1 MCRLYGKLDD
11 VTERNSLVLE
21 KGGKSMRKEKKK
33 MSIKRRI
40 AAAALAAFVGVS
52 SLNVSIPG
60 FSTVITDAD
69 ETEIA
74 SQLSEET
81 PETTEEETTVESTI
95 AAALAAEAPAP
106 VAPAAEEPTP
116 EPIVVEEPTPE
127 PTVVEAPTPEP
138 TVVEAPTPEPTV
150 AEEPTTPEPTVV
162 EAPTVEEPTIE
173 EAETTDEEETILSVE
188 ETEETEAE
196 TEKETEEETEP
207 ETDEDDL
214 LSNDPVTFGLRG
226 ANGLMLT
233 AGEAIPRL
241 DDYIT
246 DVTVSK
252 RRGDSW
258 VKVNEIT
265 SGHNVRID
273 LKYTLP
279 EGLITSQSRKIQYQ
293 LPDVIKIDN
302 PPLTGALKDSSEQPV
317 GTFSID
323 ANGLVTFE
331 YSQEF
336 SEDEKS
342 FSGDFFFECKV
353 GSRKTQEE
361 VIFSFPGKGEVTF
374 TIKPSSLAFDIKTT
388 KTASEVVQHGDGE
401 WYVTYTMT
409 ISSKKGTGKDI
420 EVFDYFS
427 DDNVVGSQMKQ
438 VILLNSIHIWDNN
451 GNYVENIQFE
461 QYENSGFVT
470 TLPKLEAGQKYT
482 ITCVA
487 LVNKQLLST
496 SATTNLK
503 LNKNIFYVRSGKNE
517 HSSYA
522 EAEYRRNVIKKT
534 SEKQEDGSYKYT
546 VTINESQENLKGLT
560 IKDTF
565 KLDDTVIDINDIEGF
580 YVDVQG
586 GSNPGITKENFFS
599 TGYKFENDFNNKIVI
614 TYRYYPPANETNA
627 EKKLVNRI
635 EIGPNT
641 WGEVEDTIGIIGYLD
656 KTHDENQVVKKDGY
670 VEVPYLVTVTVNDGI
685 AEGATLTDTL
695 NQDHIQ
701 SLLTPV
707 TVNGIEASDYTIQ
720 YLGKDGVLVNEFA
733 EGMIGFKVTFKAIT
747 PEKAQ
752 KINFEYKVKAEFA
765 SYPAGTFRYDNV
777 AVFAS
782 GSINQTKTDSYTYTK
797 HAFLLKKVSR
807 YSSGYQTS
815 IDEVKESDLT
825 DGKLYYEL
833 EIKPAERN
841 LNDTFTV
848 TDKLPEGAVYVEDS
862 FNASPTTLN
871 QMSVSE
877 DGRTL
882 TFTIPKEVYVNED
895 GSYKHDVLYIH
906 YAIQISNA
914 NLSGSQQELVYFTN
928 TATSGEDKASVT
940 VPVLFEEKEIEED
953 DVIDKK
959 GFQNNSD
966 ITYTIVVNKNRLD
979 LIPNVNKIT
988 LNDVLKCDVDE
999 SKIQDITLVGNIVS
1013 VYEYDAS
1020 KPDGKGAPVSKN
1032 FYTYQYNEKTHN
1044 ISMILPDS
1052 EAFVVEY
1059 TYRFKF
1065 TSNYA
1070 GQTITIKNNVELVGS
1085 YKKEISTQWKNQ
1097 SAGGSVAK
1105 YNSLIVYKVE
1115 KGNEDEKLSGAKFN
1129 LYKYND
1135 GSFSLIQN
1143 DIEIPVTGCKF
1154 VSDKTDEDMMA
1165 ATDIA
1170 VEENVLYYLEEVQAP
1185 SGYKIEA
1192 GHEKFYFALGTYGK
1206 SIKDLKA
1213 AVAKA
1218 VETADI
1224 TVDDVHF
1231 ANTNAIVNIENE
1243 IEDGA
1248 VRIQKVWLNHDGS
1261 EMQAS
1266 ESSISVG
1273 LYKTHH
1279 RYTDAQPVEVEV
1291 SYKGNGMSSP
1301 QLAFASTEYYRIG
1314 TKLTVTG
1321 YLNEGWRKNWGGWDF
1336 ASTQMTARLYING
1349 NDCGELNI
1357 ENVYSV
1363 THSEIVSSTLNK
1375 ISIVVTANTY
1385 NSILDGNK
1393 PGKANGT
1400 IAALAAGDMEFVQ
1413 NVTIDSHNNWTAVV
1427 SDLPTKEND
1436 GEDIYYYVTEF
1447 GLYGYTI
1454 SYQNNGVLAGVGGNP
1469 IVVIN
1474 KADEKVKTASFS
1486 INKVDAST
1494 ATPQPLEGASFALYR
1509 AVKNDQNQLIRVG
1522 LPIATAISNASGTGV
1537 VFSGLIPGEYLLYET
1552 SAPTGYVTPSEPWRI
1567 TVNNDCVVDAHGL
1580 QTNSDG
1586 AYIIEN
1592 GKYPGILSITKKV
1605 EGYEMEEGMHYY
1617 IKVTLTDAAN
1627 KPLIGSFNGIR
1638 LENGS
1643 AIYELVKD
1651 ATITFTG
1658 LPLGTKYTVEE
1669 VNFDGTAL
1677 TGEEEYT
1684 SSLSINATGTID
1696 KEAGTVAVN
1705 VTVTNIYEIPE
1716 TSAVISV
1723 KKIVDGTG
1731 YNQDE
1736 AFEFTLSAAEEGT
1749 PMPTETGN
1757 KVSIKAGETGSFG
1770 SITYTDTGVYYY
1782 TVKETKGSTVGMSY
1796 DETEYLVTVV
1806 VSMNAERKLTASV
1819 YYNTVMTDIP
1829 EVEIDASVLVV
1840 TNTYRVTSVSGTKIW
1855 RVPEGTDLPESITVI
1870 LNRNDEPVARKKVT
1884 VADDWSY
1891 EFTNLPMYDEDGVA
1905 YTYEVDEEPLA
1916 GYNKEVDGYDL
1927 INTITGT
1934 TSVSGTKTWRVP
1946 EGTDLPESI
1955 TVILNRND
1963 EPVARKKVTA
1973 ADDWSY
1979 EFTELPMYDEDGV
1992 AYTYEVDE
2000 EPLAGYNKE
2009 VDGYDLINTITGTTS
2024 VSGTKTWRVPEG
2036 TDLPES
2042 ITVILNRN
2050 DEPVARKK
2058 VTADDDWSYEF
2069 TELPAY
2075 SEDGSTAYTYTVDE
2089 EPVEGY
2095 ITTVSETNLINT
2107 ITGTTSVSGTK
2118 TWRAP
2123 EGTDLPES
2131 ITVILKRNDEPV
2143 ARKKVTAADDWSYE
2157 FTNLPAYSEDGLTA
2171 YTYTVDEESVA
2182 GYNKEVDGYDLIN
2195 TKSEKIEITGT
2206 KTWRAPEGTEL
2217 PESIT
2222 VILKRNDEPVARK
2235 KVTAADDWSYEFT
2248 ELPAYSEDG
2257 RTAYTYT
2264 VDEESVEGYIT
2275 TVSGTNLINT
2285 ITGTTSVSGTKTWR
2299 APEGTELPESITV
2312 ILKRNDE
2319 PVARKKVTAADD
2331 WSYEFTELPAYSED
2345 GLTAY
2350 TYTVDEE
2357 SVEGY
2362 ITTVSGTDL
2371 INTITS
2377 VKISKVDIANGEEL
2391 EGATIQLI
2399 DKETG
2404 EVVEEWTSTNKAH
2417 EVTGLTTGKTYILR
2431 ETVAP
2436 EGYGITSDTTFE
2448 LKEDGS
2454 IDTEKTTTT
2463 VSEEGVLLVEDT
2475 ITSVKISKVDIAD
2488 GEELEGATIQLIDKE
2503 TGEVVE
2509 EWTSTNKAHEVT
2521 GLTTGKTYILRE
2533 TVAPEGYGITSDT
2546 TFELKEDGSI
2556 DTEKT
2561 TTTVS
2566 EEGVLL
2572 VEDTRRI
2579 DFIVNKVSATDDHEL
2594 YDTILSVYE
2603 ITDEG
2608 EVLVDSWTS
2617 RWKEVHNFGLK
2628 LSCGKS
2634 YILREDKATGGYH
2647 KIPGDILFNV
2657 TADGKI
2663 QITEGQDWKY
2673 ENGKNVIEEV
2683 VDEAGNVIYLIRDVR
2698 NPEEEEET
2706 EPDGPTDPHQSETT
2720 TPEET
2725 TTSEEETTPE
2735 ETTTSEEETSPEETT
2750 VSEEETTV
2758 SEEETTLPSPDDEGS
2773 TPEVTTPAANTTT
2786 TAAETTVS
2794 ETPTTT
2800 LSSERVI
2807 LGIEDMSRTIGMA
2820 LAGFGAIMLTALIW
2834 LYLRSKKA

>member
-1 MCRLYGKLDD
+1 
-11 VTERNSLVLE
+11 
-21 KGGKSMRKEKKK
+21 MRKEKKK

-60 FSTVITDAD
+60 FSTVITDAN

-81 PETTEEETTVESTI
+81 PEEETTVESTI

-116 EPIVVEEPTPE
+116 EPIVVAAPTPE

-138 TVVEAPTPEPTV
+138 TVVEAPTSEPTV

-162 EAPTVEEPTIE
+162 EEPTVEETTIE

-188 ETEETEAE
+188 ETEEETEAE
-196 TEKETEEETEP
+196 TENVTEEETEP

-233 AGEAIPRL
+233 AGGAIPRL
-241 DDYIT
+241 DDYIK
-246 DVTVSK
+246 DVTISK

-265 SGHNVRID
+265 SGHNARID

-302 PPLTGALKDSSEQPV
+302 PPLEGVLKDSSEQPV

-361 VIFSFPGKGEVTF
+361 VTFSFPGKGEVTF

-388 KTASEVVQHGDGE
+388 KTASEVVQYGDGE

-438 VILLNSIHIWDNN
+438 VILLDRIYIWDNN

-461 QYENSGFVT
+461 QYGNGGFVT

-496 SATTNLK
+496 SATTKLK
-503 LNKNIFYVRSGKNE
+503 LNGNTFYVRSGKNE

-522 EAEYRRNVIKKT
+522 EAEYSRNVIKKT

-565 KLDDTVIDINDIEGF
+565 KLDGTVIDINDIEGF

-614 TYRYYPPANETNA
+614 TYRYYPLANETNA

-695 NQDHIQ
+695 NQNHTQ

-720 YLGKDGVLVNEFA
+720 YLGKNGVLVNEFA

-765 SYPAGTFRYDNV
+765 SYPAGTFRYNNV

-782 GSINQTKTDSYTYTK
+782 GSINQIKTDSYTYTK

-848 TDKLPEGAVYVEDS
+848 KDKLPEGAVYVEDS

-914 NLSGSQQELVYFTN
+914 NISGSQQELVYFTN
-928 TATSGEDKASVT
+928 TATSGEDTASVT
-940 VPVLFEEKEIEED
+940 VPVLFEEEEIEED

-959 GFQNNSD
+959 GFQNDSD

-1044 ISMILPDS
+1044 ISMVLPDS
-1052 EAFVVEY
+1052 AAFVVEY

-1070 GQTITIKNNVELVGS
+1070 GQTITIKNNVELIGS

-1135 GSFSLIQN
+1135 GSFSLIQS

-1170 VEENVLYYLEEVQAP
+1170 VEENVLYYLEEIQAP

-1336 ASTQMTARLYING
+1336 ASAQMTARLYING
-1349 NDCGELNI
+1349 DDRGELNI

-1385 NSILDGNK
+1385 NSILDDSK
-1393 PGKANGT
+1393 PGKVNGT
-1400 IAALAAGDMEFVQ
+1400 IATLAAGDMEFVR

-1447 GLYGYTI
+1447 SLYGYTI

-1474 KADEKVKTASFS
+1474 KADEEVKTASFS

-1494 ATPQPLEGASFALYR
+1494 STPQPLEGASFALYR
-1509 AVKNDQNQLIRVG
+1509 AVKNDQNQFIRVG

-1580 QTNSDG
+1580 QANSDG

-1627 KPLIGSFNGIR
+1627 KPLTGSFNGIR

-1684 SSLSINATGTID
+1684 SRLTTNATGTID

-1723 KKIVDGTG
+1723 QKIVDGTG

-1819 YYNTVMTDIP
+1819 YYNIVMTDIP
-1829 EVEIDASVLVV
+1829 EVESDVRALVV
-1840 TNTYRVTSVSGTKIW
+1840 TNTYRVTSVSGTKTW
-1855 RVPEGTDLPESITVI
+1855 RAPEGSELPESITVI
-1870 LNRNDEPVARKKVT
+1870 LNRNGSPV
-1884 VADDWSY
+1884 DS
-1891 EFTNLPMYDEDGVA
+1891 
-1905 YTYEVDEEPLA
+1905 
-1916 GYNKEVDGYDL
+1916 
-1927 INTITGT
+1927 
-1934 TSVSGTKTWRVP
+1934 
-1946 EGTDLPESI
+1946 
-1955 TVILNRND
+1955 
-1963 EPVARKKVTA
+1963 KKVTA
-1973 ADDWSY
+1973 A
-1979 EFTELPMYDEDGV
+1979 
-1992 AYTYEVDE
+1992 
-2000 EPLAGYNKE
+2000 
-2009 VDGYDLINTITGTTS
+2009 
-2024 VSGTKTWRVPEG
+2024 
-2036 TDLPES
+2036 
-2042 ITVILNRN
+2042 
-2050 DEPVARKK
+2050 
-2058 VTADDDWSYEF
+2058 DDWSYEF

-2107 ITGTTSVSGTK
+2107 IT
-2118 TWRAP
+2118 
-2123 EGTDLPES
+2123 
-2131 ITVILKRNDEPV
+2131 
-2143 ARKKVTAADDWSYE
+2143 
-2157 FTNLPAYSEDGLTA
+2157 
-2171 YTYTVDEESVA
+2171 
-2182 GYNKEVDGYDLIN
+2182 
-2195 TKSEKIEITGT
+2195 
-2206 KTWRAPEGTEL
+2206 
-2217 PESIT
+2217 
-2222 VILKRNDEPVARK
+2222 
-2235 KVTAADDWSYEFT
+2235 
-2248 ELPAYSEDG
+2248 
-2257 RTAYTYT
+2257 
-2264 VDEESVEGYIT
+2264 
-2275 TVSGTNLINT
+2275 
-2285 ITGTTSVSGTKTWR
+2285 
-2299 APEGTELPESITV
+2299 
-2312 ILKRNDE
+2312 
-2319 PVARKKVTAADD
+2319 
-2331 WSYEFTELPAYSED
+2331 
-2345 GLTAY
+2345 
-2350 TYTVDEE
+2350 
-2357 SVEGY
+2357 
-2362 ITTVSGTDL
+2362 
-2371 INTITS
+2371 
-2377 VKISKVDIANGEEL
+2377 
-2391 EGATIQLI
+2391 
-2399 DKETG
+2399 
-2404 EVVEEWTSTNKAH
+2404 
-2417 EVTGLTTGKTYILR
+2417 
-2431 ETVAP
+2431 
-2436 EGYGITSDTTFE
+2436 
-2448 LKEDGS
+2448 
-2454 IDTEKTTTT
+2454 
-2463 VSEEGVLLVEDT
+2463 
-2475 ITSVKISKVDIAD
+2475 SVKISKVDIAD

-2509 EWTSTNKAHEVT
+2509 EWTSTNEAHEVT

-2758 SEEETTLPSPDDEGS
+2758 SEEETTLPSPDDEES

-2800 LSSERVI
+2800 PSSERVI

>member
-1 MCRLYGKLDD
+1 
-11 VTERNSLVLE
+11 
-21 KGGKSMRKEKKK
+21 MRKEKKK

-60 FSTVITDAD
+60 FSTVITDAN

-81 PETTEEETTVESTI
+81 PEITEEETTVESTI

-116 EPIVVEEPTPE
+116 EPIVVAAPTPE
-127 PTVVEAPTPEP
+127 PTVVEAPTPET

-162 EAPTVEEPTIE
+162 EAPTVEETTIE

-233 AGEAIPRL
+233 AGGAIPWL
-241 DDYIT
+241 DTYIT
-246 DVTVSK
+246 DVTISK

-265 SGHNVRID
+265 SGHNARID

-279 EGLITSQSRKIQYQ
+279 EGLITSQSRKIKYQ

-302 PPLTGALKDSSEQPV
+302 PPLEGVLKDSSELPV
-317 GTFSID
+317 GNFSID

-361 VIFSFPGKGEVTF
+361 VRFSFPGKGEVTF

-388 KTASEVVQHGDGE
+388 KTASGVVQDRDGE

-420 EVFDYFS
+420 EVFDYF
-427 DDNVVGSQMKQ
+427 DDNIVGSQTKQ
-438 VILLNSIHIWDNN
+438 VILLDRIYIWDNN
-451 GNYVENIQFE
+451 GSYVENIQIE
-461 QYENSGFVT
+461 QYENCGFVT

-517 HSSYA
+517 HSSSA
-522 EAEYRRNVIKKT
+522 EAEYSRNVIKKT
-534 SEKQEDGSYKYT
+534 SEKQEDGSYKYI

-565 KLDDTVIDINDIEGF
+565 KLDGTVIDINDIEDF
-580 YVDVQG
+580 EVDVQG

-695 NQDHIQ
+695 KTDRIQ

-707 TVNGIEASDYTIQ
+707 TVNGIDASDYTIQ
-720 YLGKDGVLVNEFA
+720 YLGKDGALVNEFA

-815 IDEVKESDLT
+815 IGEVKESDLT

-848 TDKLPEGAVYVEDS
+848 KDTLPEGAVYVEDS

-882 TFTIPKEVYVNED
+882 TFTIPKEVYVNKD

-914 NLSGSQQELVYFTN
+914 NLSGSQQELINFTN
-928 TATSGEDKASVT
+928 IATSGEDEASVT

-979 LIPNVNKIT
+979 LIPNKDKIT

-999 SKIQDITLVGNIVS
+999 SKIQDITLVGNVVS
-1013 VYEYDAS
+1013 VYEYDAG

-1032 FYTYQYNEKTHN
+1032 LYTYQYNEKTHN
-1044 ISMILPDS
+1044 ISMVLPDS
-1052 EAFVVEY
+1052 AAFVVEY

-1085 YKKEISTQWKNQ
+1085 YIKEISTQWKNQ

-1170 VEENVLYYLEEVQAP
+1170 VEENVLYYLEEIQAP

-1301 QLAFASTEYYRIG
+1301 QLAFASTEYYKIG
-1314 TKLTVTG
+1314 TNLTVTG

-1349 NDCGELNI
+1349 DDRGELNI

-1385 NSILDGNK
+1385 NSILDDSK
-1393 PGKANGT
+1393 PGKVNGT
-1400 IAALAAGDMEFVQ
+1400 IATLAAGDMEFVR

-1447 GLYGYTI
+1447 SLYGYTI

-1474 KADEKVKTASFS
+1474 KADEEVKTASFS

-1494 ATPQPLEGASFALYR
+1494 STPQPLEGASFALYR
-1509 AVKNDQNQLIRVG
+1509 AVKNDQNQFIRAG

-1580 QTNSDG
+1580 QANSDG

-1627 KPLIGSFNGIR
+1627 KPLTGSFNGIR

-1684 SSLSINATGTID
+1684 SRLTTNATGTID

-1723 KKIVDGTG
+1723 QKIVDGTG

-1819 YYNTVMTDIP
+1819 YYNIVMTDIP
-1829 EVEIDASVLVV
+1829 EVESDVRALVV
-1840 TNTYRVTSVSGTKIW
+1840 TNTYRV
-1855 RVPEGTDLPESITVI
+1855 
-1870 LNRNDEPVARKKVT
+1870 
-1884 VADDWSY
+1884 
-1891 EFTNLPMYDEDGVA
+1891 
-1905 YTYEVDEEPLA
+1905 
-1916 GYNKEVDGYDL
+1916 
-1927 INTITGT
+1927 

-1955 TVILNRND
+1955 TVILNRNGSPVDSKKVTAADDWSYEFTNLPAYSEDGSTAYTYTVD
-1963 EPVARKKVTA
+1963 EEPVEDYITTVSGTNLINTITGTTSVSGTKTWRAPEGTELPESITVILNRNDESVARKKVTA

-1979 EFTELPMYDEDGV
+1979 EFTELPAYSEDGST
-1992 AYTYEVDE
+1992 AYTYTVDE
-2000 EPLAGYNKE
+2000 EPVAGYNKE
-2009 VDGYDLINTITGTTS
+2009 VDGYDLINTKSEKIEITGTKTWRVPEGTKLPESITVILNRNGSPVDSKKVTADDDWNYEFTELPAYSEDGRTAYTYTVEEKPVEGYITTVSGTNLINTITGTTS
-2024 VSGTKTWRVPEG
+2024 VSGTKTWRAPEG
-2036 TDLPES
+2036 TELPES

-2050 DEPVARKK
+2050 DESVARKK
-2058 VTADDDWSYEF
+2058 VTAADDWSYEF

-2107 ITGTTSVSGTK
+2107 IT
-2118 TWRAP
+2118 
-2123 EGTDLPES
+2123 
-2131 ITVILKRNDEPV
+2131 
-2143 ARKKVTAADDWSYE
+2143 
-2157 FTNLPAYSEDGLTA
+2157 
-2171 YTYTVDEESVA
+2171 
-2182 GYNKEVDGYDLIN
+2182 
-2195 TKSEKIEITGT
+2195 
-2206 KTWRAPEGTEL
+2206 
-2217 PESIT
+2217 
-2222 VILKRNDEPVARK
+2222 
-2235 KVTAADDWSYEFT
+2235 
-2248 ELPAYSEDG
+2248 
-2257 RTAYTYT
+2257 
-2264 VDEESVEGYIT
+2264 
-2275 TVSGTNLINT
+2275 
-2285 ITGTTSVSGTKTWR
+2285 
-2299 APEGTELPESITV
+2299 
-2312 ILKRNDE
+2312 
-2319 PVARKKVTAADD
+2319 
-2331 WSYEFTELPAYSED
+2331 
-2345 GLTAY
+2345 
-2350 TYTVDEE
+2350 
-2357 SVEGY
+2357 
-2362 ITTVSGTDL
+2362 
-2371 INTITS
+2371 S
-2377 VKISKVDIANGEEL
+2377 VKISKVDIADGEEL

-2404 EVVEEWTSTNKAH
+2404 EVVEEWTSTNEAH

-2509 EWTSTNKAHEVT
+2509 EWTSTNEAHEVT

-2628 LSCGKS
+2628 LSCGKL

-2725 TTSEEETTPE
+2725 TISEEETTPE

-2758 SEEETTLPSPDDEGS
+2758 SEEETTLPSPDDEES

-2794 ETPTTT
+2794 ETPTTPP
-2800 LSSERVI
+2800 SSERVI

>member
-1 MCRLYGKLDD
+1 
-11 VTERNSLVLE
+11 
-21 KGGKSMRKEKKK
+21 MRKEKKK

-60 FSTVITDAD
+60 FSTVITDAN

-81 PETTEEETTVESTI
+81 PEEETTVESTI

-116 EPIVVEEPTPE
+116 EPIVVAAPTPE

-138 TVVEAPTPEPTV
+138 TVVEAPMPEPTV

-162 EAPTVEEPTIE
+162 EEPTVEETTIE

-188 ETEETEAE
+188 ETEEETEAE
-196 TEKETEEETEP
+196 TENVTEEETEP

-233 AGEAIPRL
+233 AGGAIPRL
-241 DDYIT
+241 DDYIK
-246 DVTVSK
+246 DVTISK

-265 SGHNVRID
+265 SGHNARID

-302 PPLTGALKDSSEQPV
+302 PPLEGVLKDSSEQPV

-361 VIFSFPGKGEVTF
+361 VTFSFPGKGEVTF

-388 KTASEVVQHGDGE
+388 KTASEVVQYGDGE

-438 VILLNSIHIWDNN
+438 VILLDRIYIWDNN

-461 QYENSGFVT
+461 QYGNGGFVT

-496 SATTNLK
+496 SATTKLK
-503 LNKNIFYVRSGKNE
+503 LNGNTFYVRSGKNE

-522 EAEYRRNVIKKT
+522 EAEYSRNVIKKT

-565 KLDDTVIDINDIEGF
+565 KLDGTVIDINDIEGF

-614 TYRYYPPANETNA
+614 TYRYYPLANETNA

-695 NQDHIQ
+695 NQNHTQ

-720 YLGKDGVLVNEFA
+720 YLGKNGVLVNEFA

-765 SYPAGTFRYDNV
+765 SYPAGTFRYNNV

-782 GSINQTKTDSYTYTK
+782 GSINQIKTDSYTYTK

-848 TDKLPEGAVYVEDS
+848 KDKLPEGAVYVEDS

-914 NLSGSQQELVYFTN
+914 NISGSQQELVYFTN
-928 TATSGEDKASVT
+928 TATSGEDTASVT
-940 VPVLFEEKEIEED
+940 VPVLFEEEEIEED

-959 GFQNNSD
+959 GFQNDSD

-1044 ISMILPDS
+1044 ISMVLPDS
-1052 EAFVVEY
+1052 AAFVVEY

-1070 GQTITIKNNVELVGS
+1070 GQTITIKNNVELIGS

-1135 GSFSLIQN
+1135 GSFSLIQS

-1170 VEENVLYYLEEVQAP
+1170 VEENVLYYLEEIQAP

-1336 ASTQMTARLYING
+1336 ASAQMTARLYING
-1349 NDCGELNI
+1349 DDRGELNI

-1385 NSILDGNK
+1385 NSILDDSK
-1393 PGKANGT
+1393 PGKVNGT
-1400 IAALAAGDMEFVQ
+1400 IATLAAGDMEFVR

-1447 GLYGYTI
+1447 SLYGYTI

-1474 KADEKVKTASFS
+1474 KADEEVKTASFS

-1494 ATPQPLEGASFALYR
+1494 STPQPLEGASFALYR
-1509 AVKNDQNQLIRVG
+1509 AVKNDQNQFIRVG

-1580 QTNSDG
+1580 QANSDG

-1627 KPLIGSFNGIR
+1627 KPLTGSFNGIR

-1684 SSLSINATGTID
+1684 SRLTTNATGTID

-1723 KKIVDGTG
+1723 QKIVDGTG

-1819 YYNTVMTDIP
+1819 YYNIVMTDIP
-1829 EVEIDASVLVV
+1829 EVESDVRALVV
-1840 TNTYRVTSVSGTKIW
+1840 TNTYRVTSVSGTKTW
-1855 RVPEGTDLPESITVI
+1855 RAPEGTE
-1870 LNRNDEPVARKKVT
+1870 
-1884 VADDWSY
+1884 
-1891 EFTNLPMYDEDGVA
+1891 
-1905 YTYEVDEEPLA
+1905 
-1916 GYNKEVDGYDL
+1916 
-1927 INTITGT
+1927 
-1934 TSVSGTKTWRVP
+1934 
-1946 EGTDLPESI
+1946 LPESI

-1973 ADDWSY
+1973 A
-1979 EFTELPMYDEDGV
+1979 
-1992 AYTYEVDE
+1992 
-2000 EPLAGYNKE
+2000 
-2009 VDGYDLINTITGTTS
+2009 
-2024 VSGTKTWRVPEG
+2024 
-2036 TDLPES
+2036 
-2042 ITVILNRN
+2042 
-2050 DEPVARKK
+2050 
-2058 VTADDDWSYEF
+2058 DDWSYEF

-2107 ITGTTSVSGTK
+2107 IT
-2118 TWRAP
+2118 
-2123 EGTDLPES
+2123 
-2131 ITVILKRNDEPV
+2131 
-2143 ARKKVTAADDWSYE
+2143 
-2157 FTNLPAYSEDGLTA
+2157 
-2171 YTYTVDEESVA
+2171 
-2182 GYNKEVDGYDLIN
+2182 
-2195 TKSEKIEITGT
+2195 
-2206 KTWRAPEGTEL
+2206 
-2217 PESIT
+2217 
-2222 VILKRNDEPVARK
+2222 
-2235 KVTAADDWSYEFT
+2235 
-2248 ELPAYSEDG
+2248 
-2257 RTAYTYT
+2257 
-2264 VDEESVEGYIT
+2264 
-2275 TVSGTNLINT
+2275 
-2285 ITGTTSVSGTKTWR
+2285 
-2299 APEGTELPESITV
+2299 
-2312 ILKRNDE
+2312 
-2319 PVARKKVTAADD
+2319 
-2331 WSYEFTELPAYSED
+2331 
-2345 GLTAY
+2345 
-2350 TYTVDEE
+2350 
-2357 SVEGY
+2357 
-2362 ITTVSGTDL
+2362 
-2371 INTITS
+2371 
-2377 VKISKVDIANGEEL
+2377 
-2391 EGATIQLI
+2391 
-2399 DKETG
+2399 
-2404 EVVEEWTSTNKAH
+2404 
-2417 EVTGLTTGKTYILR
+2417 
-2431 ETVAP
+2431 
-2436 EGYGITSDTTFE
+2436 
-2448 LKEDGS
+2448 
-2454 IDTEKTTTT
+2454 
-2463 VSEEGVLLVEDT
+2463 
-2475 ITSVKISKVDIAD
+2475 SVKISKVDIAD

-2509 EWTSTNKAHEVT
+2509 EWTSTNEAHEVT

-2758 SEEETTLPSPDDEGS
+2758 SEEETTLPSPDDEES

-2800 LSSERVI
+2800 PSSERVI

>member
-11 VTERNSLVLE
+11 VTERNSLVLG

-81 PETTEEETTVESTI
+81 PEITEEETTVESTI

-116 EPIVVEEPTPE
+116 EPIVVAAPTPEPTVVETPTPEPTVVEAPTPE

-173 EAETTDEEETILSVE
+173 EAETTNEEETILSVE

-233 AGEAIPRL
+233 AGGAIPRL
-241 DDYIT
+241 DDYIK
-246 DVTVSK
+246 DVTISK

-265 SGHNVRID
+265 SGHNARID

-302 PPLTGALKDSSEQPV
+302 PPLEGVLKDSSEQPV

-361 VIFSFPGKGEVTF
+361 VTFSFPGKGEVTF

-388 KTASEVVQHGDGE
+388 KTASEVVQYGDGE

-438 VILLNSIHIWDNN
+438 VILLDRIYIWDNN

-461 QYENSGFVT
+461 QYGNGGFVT

-496 SATTNLK
+496 SATTKLK
-503 LNKNIFYVRSGKNE
+503 LNGNTFYVRSGKNE

-522 EAEYRRNVIKKT
+522 EAEYSRNVIKKT

-565 KLDDTVIDINDIEGF
+565 KLDGTVIDINDIEGF

-614 TYRYYPPANETNA
+614 TYRYYPLANETNA

-695 NQDHIQ
+695 NQNHTQ

-720 YLGKDGVLVNEFA
+720 YLGKNGVLVNEFA

-833 EIKPAERN
+833 EIKPTERN

-848 TDKLPEGAVYVEDS
+848 TDTLPEGAVYVEDS

-928 TATSGEDKASVT
+928 TATSGEDTASVT
-940 VPVLFEEKEIEED
+940 VPVLFEEKEIEKD

-1032 FYTYQYNEKTHN
+1032 LYTYQYNEKTHN
-1044 ISMILPDS
+1044 ISMVLPDS
-1052 EAFVVEY
+1052 AAFVVEY

-1135 GSFSLIQN
+1135 GSFSLIQS

-1170 VEENVLYYLEEVQAP
+1170 VEENVLYYLKEIQAP

-1218 VETADI
+1218 VKAAKI

-1301 QLAFASTEYYRIG
+1301 QLAFASTEYYKIG
-1314 TKLTVTG
+1314 TNLTVTG

-1349 NDCGELNI
+1349 DDRGELNI

-1385 NSILDGNK
+1385 NSILDDSK
-1393 PGKANGT
+1393 PGKVNGT
-1400 IAALAAGDMEFVQ
+1400 IATLAAGDMEFVR

-1447 GLYGYTI
+1447 SLYGYTI

-1474 KADEKVKTASFS
+1474 KADEEVKTASFS

-1494 ATPQPLEGASFALYR
+1494 STPQPLEGASFALYR
-1509 AVKNDQNQLIRVG
+1509 AVKNDQNQFIRVG

-1537 VFSGLIPGEYLLYET
+1537 AFSGLIPGEYLLYET

-1580 QTNSDG
+1580 QANSDG

-1617 IKVTLTDAAN
+1617 IKVTLTDAEN
-1627 KPLIGSFNGIR
+1627 KPLTGSFNGIR

-1684 SSLSINATGTID
+1684 SRLSTNATGTID
-1696 KEAGTVAVN
+1696 KEAGTVVVN

-1736 AFEFTLSAAEEGT
+1736 AFEFTLSAEEGT

-1757 KVSIKAGETGSFG
+1757 KVSIKAGEIGSFG

-1806 VSMNAERKLTASV
+1806 VSMNDERKLTASV
-1819 YYNTVMTDIP
+1819 YYNIVMTDIP
-1829 EVEIDASVLVV
+1829 EVESDVRALVV
-1840 TNTYRVTSVSGTKIW
+1840 TNTYRVTSVSGTKTW

-1870 LNRNDEPVARKKVT
+1870 LKRNGSPVDSKKVT
-1884 VADDWSY
+1884 AADDWSY
-1891 EFTNLPMYDEDGVA
+1891 EFTELPMYDDDGAA
-1905 YTYEVDEEPLA
+1905 YTYEVDEEPVA
-1916 GYNKEVDGYDL
+1916 GYNKEVEEYDL

-1934 TSVSGTKTWRVP
+1934 TSVSGTKTWRAP
-1946 EGTDLPESI
+1946 EGTELPESI

-1979 EFTELPMYDEDGV
+1979 EFTELPAYSEDGST
-1992 AYTYEVDE
+1992 AYTYTVDE
-2000 EPLAGYNKE
+2000 EPVAGYNKE
-2009 VDGYDLINTITGTTS
+2009 VDGYDLINTKSEKIEIT
-2024 VSGTKTWRVPEG
+2024 GTKTWRVPEG
-2036 TDLPES
+2036 TKLPES

-2058 VTADDDWSYEF
+2058 VTAADDWSYEF

-2107 ITGTTSVSGTK
+2107 IT
-2118 TWRAP
+2118 
-2123 EGTDLPES
+2123 
-2131 ITVILKRNDEPV
+2131 
-2143 ARKKVTAADDWSYE
+2143 
-2157 FTNLPAYSEDGLTA
+2157 
-2171 YTYTVDEESVA
+2171 
-2182 GYNKEVDGYDLIN
+2182 
-2195 TKSEKIEITGT
+2195 
-2206 KTWRAPEGTEL
+2206 
-2217 PESIT
+2217 
-2222 VILKRNDEPVARK
+2222 
-2235 KVTAADDWSYEFT
+2235 
-2248 ELPAYSEDG
+2248 
-2257 RTAYTYT
+2257 
-2264 VDEESVEGYIT
+2264 
-2275 TVSGTNLINT
+2275 
-2285 ITGTTSVSGTKTWR
+2285 
-2299 APEGTELPESITV
+2299 
-2312 ILKRNDE
+2312 
-2319 PVARKKVTAADD
+2319 
-2331 WSYEFTELPAYSED
+2331 
-2345 GLTAY
+2345 
-2350 TYTVDEE
+2350 
-2357 SVEGY
+2357 
-2362 ITTVSGTDL
+2362 
-2371 INTITS
+2371 
-2377 VKISKVDIANGEEL
+2377 
-2391 EGATIQLI
+2391 
-2399 DKETG
+2399 
-2404 EVVEEWTSTNKAH
+2404 
-2417 EVTGLTTGKTYILR
+2417 
-2431 ETVAP
+2431 
-2436 EGYGITSDTTFE
+2436 
-2448 LKEDGS
+2448 
-2454 IDTEKTTTT
+2454 
-2463 VSEEGVLLVEDT
+2463 
-2475 ITSVKISKVDIAD
+2475 SVKISKVDIAD

-2509 EWTSTNKAHEVT
+2509 EWTSTNEAHEVT

-2758 SEEETTLPSPDDEGS
+2758 SEEETTLPSPDDEES

-2800 LSSERVI
+2800 PSSERVI

>member
-11 VTERNSLVLE
+11 VTERNSLVLG

-81 PETTEEETTVESTI
+81 PEEETTVESTI

-116 EPIVVEEPTPE
+116 EPIVVAAPTPE

-138 TVVEAPTPEPTV
+138 TVVEAPTSEPTV

-162 EAPTVEEPTIE
+162 EAPMPEPTVAEEPTTPEPTVVEEPTVEETTIE

-188 ETEETEAE
+188 ETEEETEAE
-196 TEKETEEETEP
+196 TENVTEEETEP

-233 AGEAIPRL
+233 AGGAIPRL
-241 DDYIT
+241 DDYIK
-246 DVTVSK
+246 DVTISK

-265 SGHNVRID
+265 SGHNARID

-302 PPLTGALKDSSEQPV
+302 PPLEGVLKDSSEQPV

-361 VIFSFPGKGEVTF
+361 VTFSFPGKGEVTF

-388 KTASEVVQHGDGE
+388 KTASEVVQYGDGE

-438 VILLNSIHIWDNN
+438 VILLDRIYIWDNN

-461 QYENSGFVT
+461 QYGNGGFVT

-496 SATTNLK
+496 SATTKLK
-503 LNKNIFYVRSGKNE
+503 LNGNTFYVRSGKNE

-522 EAEYRRNVIKKT
+522 EAEYSRNVIKKT

-565 KLDDTVIDINDIEGF
+565 KLDGTVIDINDIEGF

-614 TYRYYPPANETNA
+614 TYRYYPLANETNA

-695 NQDHIQ
+695 NQNHTQ

-720 YLGKDGVLVNEFA
+720 YLGKNGVLVNEFA

-765 SYPAGTFRYDNV
+765 SYPAGTFRYNNV

-782 GSINQTKTDSYTYTK
+782 GSINQIKTDSYTYTK

-848 TDKLPEGAVYVEDS
+848 KDKLPEGAVYVEDS

-914 NLSGSQQELVYFTN
+914 NISGSQQELVYFTN
-928 TATSGEDKASVT
+928 TATSGEDTASVT
-940 VPVLFEEKEIEED
+940 VPVLFEEEEIEED

-959 GFQNNSD
+959 GFQNDSD

-1044 ISMILPDS
+1044 ISMVLPDS
-1052 EAFVVEY
+1052 AAFVVEY

-1170 VEENVLYYLEEVQAP
+1170 VEENVLYYLEEIQAP

-1218 VETADI
+1218 VKAAKI

-1393 PGKANGT
+1393 PGKVNGT
-1400 IAALAAGDMEFVQ
+1400 IATLAAGDMEFVQ

-1427 SDLPTKEND
+1427 SGLPTKEND

-1447 GLYGYTI
+1447 SLYGYTI

-1494 ATPQPLEGASFALYR
+1494 STPQPLEGASFALYR
-1509 AVKNDQNQLIRVG
+1509 AVKNDQNQFIRVG

-1580 QTNSDG
+1580 QANSDG

-1605 EGYEMEEGMHYY
+1605 EGYEMEGGMHYY
-1617 IKVTLTDAAN
+1617 IKVTLTDAAD
-1627 KPLIGSFNGIR
+1627 KPLTGSFNGIR

-1684 SSLSINATGTID
+1684 SSLSTNATGTID

-1731 YNQDE
+1731 YNQNE

-1757 KVSIKAGETGSFG
+1757 KVSIKAGEIGSFG

-1806 VSMNAERKLTASV
+1806 VSMNDERKLTASV
-1819 YYNTVMTDIP
+1819 YYNIVMTDIP
-1829 EVEIDASVLVV
+1829 EVESDVRALVV
-1840 TNTYRVTSVSGTKIW
+1840 TNTYRVTSVSGTKTW
-1855 RVPEGTDLPESITVI
+1855 RAPEGTDLPESITVI
-1870 LNRNDEPVARKKVT
+1870 LKRNGSPVDSKKVT
-1884 VADDWSY
+1884 AADDWSY
-1891 EFTNLPMYDEDGVA
+1891 EFTELPAYSEDGLTA
-1905 YTYEVDEEPLA
+1905 YTYTVDEEPVE
-1916 GYNKEVDGYDL
+1916 GYITTVSGTNL

-1946 EGTDLPESI
+1946 EGTE
-1955 TVILNRND
+1955 
-1963 EPVARKKVTA
+1963 
-1973 ADDWSY
+1973 
-1979 EFTELPMYDEDGV
+1979 
-1992 AYTYEVDE
+1992 
-2000 EPLAGYNKE
+2000 
-2009 VDGYDLINTITGTTS
+2009 
-2024 VSGTKTWRVPEG
+2024 
-2036 TDLPES
+2036 LPES

-2069 TELPAY
+2069 T
-2075 SEDGSTAYTYTVDE
+2075 
-2089 EPVEGY
+2089 
-2095 ITTVSETNLINT
+2095 
-2107 ITGTTSVSGTK
+2107 
-2118 TWRAP
+2118 
-2123 EGTDLPES
+2123 
-2131 ITVILKRNDEPV
+2131 
-2143 ARKKVTAADDWSYE
+2143 
-2157 FTNLPAYSEDGLTA
+2157 NLPAYSDDGSTA

-2222 VILKRNDEPVARK
+2222 VILNRNGSPV
-2235 KVTAADDWSYEFT
+2235 DS
-2248 ELPAYSEDG
+2248 
-2257 RTAYTYT
+2257 
-2264 VDEESVEGYIT
+2264 
-2275 TVSGTNLINT
+2275 
-2285 ITGTTSVSGTKTWR
+2285 
-2299 APEGTELPESITV
+2299 
-2312 ILKRNDE
+2312 
-2319 PVARKKVTAADD
+2319 KKVTAADD

-2357 SVEGY
+2357 PVEGY
-2362 ITTVSGTDL
+2362 ITTVSGTNL
-2371 INTITS
+2371 INTITGTTS
-2377 VKISKVDIANGEEL
+2377 VSGTKTWRVPEGTELPESITVILNRNDEPVARKKVTADDDWSYEFTEL
-2391 EGATIQLI
+2391 PAYSE
-2399 DKETG
+2399 D
-2404 EVVEEWTSTNKAH
+2404 
-2417 EVTGLTTGKTYILR
+2417 GLTAYTY
-2431 ETVAP
+2431 TVDEEP
-2436 EGYGITSDTTFE
+2436 VEGYI
-2448 LKEDGS
+2448 
-2454 IDTEKTTTT
+2454 TT
-2463 VSEEGVLLVEDT
+2463 VSETNLINT

-2509 EWTSTNKAHEVT
+2509 EWTSTNEAHEVT

-2758 SEEETTLPSPDDEGS
+2758 SEEETTLPSPDDEES

-2800 LSSERVI
+2800 PSSERVI